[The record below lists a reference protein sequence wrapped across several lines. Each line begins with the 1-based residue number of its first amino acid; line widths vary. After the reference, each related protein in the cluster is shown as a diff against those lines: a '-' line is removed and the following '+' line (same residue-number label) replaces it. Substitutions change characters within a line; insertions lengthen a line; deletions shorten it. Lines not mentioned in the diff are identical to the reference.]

1 MNIIFLDIDG
11 VLMPLGSH
19 EYLRSDAAAL
29 KAYYVTQDQRF
40 APVNA
45 YDIAAV
51 AVSYTHLDVYKRQR
65 LTQYVSTDYQW
76 HYYSYTVYEDAKC
89 TKKVGSYTSQK
100 WKDRYARKLMELG
113 LSMLSLS

>member
-29 KAYYVTQDQRF
+29 KAYYISQDQRF

-51 AVSYTHLDVYKRQR
+51 DLDWYPKASRYIRQLAETCIHCIDLLMAASPFAGNLEAAVFPAWAGQVFGGCNDGYR
-65 LTQYVSTDYQW
+65 
-76 HYYSYTVYEDAKC
+76 
-89 TKKVGSYTSQK
+89 
-100 WKDRYARKLMELG
+100 
-113 LSMLSLS
+113 

>member
-29 KAYYVTQDQRF
+29 KAYYVSQDQRF

-51 AVSYTHLDVYKRQR
+51 DLDWYPKA
-65 LTQYVSTDYQW
+65 S
-76 HYYSYTVYEDAKC
+76 
-89 TKKVGSYTSQK
+89 
-100 WKDRYARKLMELG
+100 RYILPCIHCIDLLMAA
-113 LSMLSLS
+113 SPFA

>member
-45 YDIAAV
+45 YDIAALV
-51 AVSYTHLDVYKRQR
+51 SKSQPLYTAACRNLPCIHCIDLLMAASPFAGNLEAAVFPAWAGQVFGGCNDGYR
-65 LTQYVSTDYQW
+65 
-76 HYYSYTVYEDAKC
+76 
-89 TKKVGSYTSQK
+89 
-100 WKDRYARKLMELG
+100 
-113 LSMLSLS
+113 